1 MSGFLHDL
9 LSMEV
14 KIWMNSIQEIHTYR
28 LDVWLILADFLF
40 RLFKSG
46 RRFGSRDHRGW
57 HYSLFLH
64 ILVELLCRKLPFKHS
79 HFNPAHI
86 LKTNFFIRINSRE
99 LTESKMTIWVYSA
112 RWKMTIF
119 VFISI
124 SVIQKKFLFVRLK
137 RIYQTIFLIKFY
149 ILILLKVIIK
159 EFICDKKNLTAG
171 SFHESEASEK
181 ICETS

>member
-1 MSGFLHDL
+1 
-9 LSMEV
+9 
-14 KIWMNSIQEIHTYR
+14 MNSIQEIHTYR

-86 LKTNFFIRINSRE
+86 LKTNFFIRINYQGISRIKGRNIVNSFG
-99 LTESKMTIWVYSA
+99 SKSGTIEVLDDFFSP
-112 RWKMTIF
+112 KHF
-119 VFISI
+119 V
-124 SVIQKKFLFVRLK
+124 LFENFSK
-137 RIYQTIFLIKFY
+137 CENFLI
-149 ILILLKVIIK
+149 
-159 EFICDKKNLTAG
+159 CCRTCKKSPKT
-171 SFHESEASEK
+171 K
-181 ICETS
+181 YWKT

>member
-1 MSGFLHDL
+1 MFFKIIWSFVCRSSNKFDQILQMSGFLHDL
-9 LSMEV
+9 SSMEV

-86 LKTNFFIRINSRE
+86 LKTNFFIRINYQGISRI
-99 LTESKMTIWVYSA
+99 KD
-112 RWKMTIF
+112 
-119 VFISI
+119 ISI
-124 SVIQKKFLFVRLK
+124 
-137 RIYQTIFLIKFY
+137 RIAGTLWIFLVPKAAPLDDIFSFFSPNILCYVFENFSKWKF
-149 ILILLKVIIK
+149 
-159 EFICDKKNLTAG
+159 
-171 SFHESEASEK
+171 
-181 ICETS
+181 